1 LLRLIF
7 GTALFAFVLAS
18 LARNWDD
25 MRSALEN
32 IGFLQLLIA
41 GCLVL
46 MGLALSVGTWRCAMG
61 ELGHRIPVAAASK
74 IYLLGQLGKYAPGS
88 VWAVAVQA
96 DLARPT
102 GASRFSTVAAG
113 VVAIAV
119 NGVVGLTLGFALVPS
134 LLGFTW
140 QAAGLAALAIV
151 AVLALNP
158 RVLTRVVNVGLRLL
172 GRPPLERPT
181 SWRGVLEAS
190 GWSIASC
197 SCYGLSVWLLAVS
210 VGAGPAAA
218 LPLSV
223 AGTALAMTVGVLV
236 FVAPSGLGVREGI
249 IVASLAPVLDRPDA
263 LAVAIVA
270 RLLFTIADAVAA
282 VCVVPLRIQPSR
294 TPQEVPMPL
303 RLTGDAARQRAPIS
317 QANPEEHS

>member
-1 LLRLIF
+1 M
-7 GTALFAFVLAS
+7 S
-18 LARNWDD
+18 
-25 MRSALEN
+25 SALEN
-32 IGFLQLLIA
+32 IGVLQLLIA
-41 GCLVL
+41 ECLVL
-46 MGLALSVGTWRCAMG
+46 MGLALSVGTWRCAMQ

-74 IYLLGQLGKYAPGS
+74 IYLLGQLGKYLPGS
-88 VWAVAVQA
+88 VWAMAVQA

-102 GASRFSTVAAG
+102 GASRFSAVTAG

-134 LLGFTW
+134 LMGFTW

-151 AVLALNP
+151 AALALSP
-158 RVLTRVVNVGLRLL
+158 PILTRVVNVGLRLL
-172 GRPPLERPT
+172 GRPPLEHAT

-190 GWSIASC
+190 GWSLASC
-197 SCYGLSVWLLAVS
+197 SCYGLCVWVLAVS
-210 VGAGPAAA
+210 VGAGPLNA

-223 AGTALAMTVGVLV
+223 AGTALAMTAGVLV

-282 VCVVPLRIQPSR
+282 VCVVPLRVQPSR
-294 TPQEVPMPL
+294 TLHEVPMPF
-303 RLTGDAARQRAPIS
+303 RLTGEAARHHTPIT
-317 QANPEEHS
+317 QASPEEHS